1 MKFNHWTYTIALIT
15 LMLYVF
21 YSISAMGFGGLL
33 LSSAIGLIAASFV
46 DTFEYITIIVVIS
59 GVIIA
64 MLYRRMMVERIRH
77 EGFTDGTPKEIINR
91 IETMEKKRKEPVG
104 VYDPRIEGFADVP
117 SDAPESEEEK
127 AAEKGESP
135 ESKPATTVRTDEVKA
150 TLPDTA
156 DDGKKKEAF
165 QQESSGLFKLGE
177 IPSESKEG
185 PHIDAGSTLM
195 KAINSLHPD
204 QIKSM
209 TDNTKEMIES
219 QKNLMS
225 MLQTMRPVLQD
236 GRQLLDT
243 FSNIFGNGGSSGAAG
258 GMFKLGM

>member
-1 MKFNHWTYTIALIT
+1 
-15 LMLYVF
+15 MLYVF

-77 EGFTDGTPKEIINR
+77 EGFTDGTPKEIVNR

-104 VYDPRIEGFADVP
+104 VYDPRIEAFEDIP
-117 SDAPESEEEK
+117 SSEKPASEEE
-127 AAEKGESP
+127 AVAEKGESSQ
-135 ESKPATTVRTDEVKA
+135 SKPATTVRTDEVKA
-150 TLPDTA
+150 ALPDT
-156 DDGKKKEAF
+156 DDSQKKKEAF

-243 FSNIFGNGGSSGAAG
+243 FSSIFGNGGATAGGAG